1 MVLTMIQYLMT
12 TIKKLTTTVPPK
24 SGPQP
29 QGLNINY
36 NTVKT
41 VRLETKNGSRQDL
54 TKYKRTT

>member
-1 MVLTMIQYLMT
+1 MT

-41 VRLETKNGSRQDL
+41 VRLENKNGSRQDI